1 MGSGTW
7 PSWQQTPG
15 KCDEYDNNHINP
27 SDIHQIFSEC
37 LIVMLFGSKTLNI
50 TIKCLLLV
58 LSHELAD
65 QCAKLLGFVIA
76 IVPIL

>member
-1 MGSGTW
+1 MIRQS
-7 PSWQQTPG
+7 
-15 KCDEYDNNHINP
+15 
-27 SDIHQIFSEC
+27 SDIHQIFTEC
-37 LIVMLFGSKTLNI
+37 LMVMLVATTSLTI

-76 IVPIL
+76 IVSILFML

>member
-1 MGSGTW
+1 
-7 PSWQQTPG
+7 
-15 KCDEYDNNHINP
+15 
-27 SDIHQIFSEC
+27 
-37 LIVMLFGSKTLNI
+37 MLFGSKTLNI